1 MWTQLEDDSEEST
14 ASSHLYAREL
24 LHWLTAKDDPAV
36 IVLPP
41 PMFENRIVQVRLSN
55 IHSIDYTACLYTATA
70 GSTGSAANQLLVLL
84 PKPGWLL
91 SLC

>member
-1 MWTQLEDDSEEST
+1 MILRKVTILLT
-14 ASSHLYAREL
+14 LVLAS

-41 PMFENRIVQVRLSN
+41 PMFENRIVQGRLSN
-55 IHSIDYTACLYTATA
+55 INNIDYTASLYTAPA
-70 GSTGSAANQLLVLL
+70 GSADSAENQLLVLL